1 MSLIKFKI
9 NNKDYFINSDEWEKY
24 NNFFKNKTLYNMTKF
39 NPNSKQAIEIVRRLC
54 DKYPELVSKSEEVID
69 KEEATDRIVAKPGI
83 EYRMKISKLI
93 DDCRV
98 CTSIFVNDKDYK
110 LHISSY
116 TQGTLEINP
125 KLNLVIP
132 INKDEYDELATI
144 FDYAIDRAIINSM
157 IELGFTNNA
166 IEEMFKDEEKTE

>member
-1 MSLIKFKI
+1 MNLIKFKI
-9 NNKDYFINSDEWEKY
+9 NNKDYFIDSDEWEKY

-54 DKYPELVSKSEEVID
+54 DKYPELVSKSEEVTD
-69 KEEATDRIVAKPGI
+69 KMVANKPSV

-98 CTSIFVNDKDYK
+98 CTSLFVNDKDYK
-110 LHISSY
+110 LHIGSY

-125 KLNLVIP
+125 RLNLVIP

-144 FDYAIDRAIINSM
+144 FDYAIDKAIINSM
-157 IELGFTNNA
+157 QELGFTNNA
-166 IEEMFKDEEKTE
+166 IEEMFKDEKKTE

>member
-1 MSLIKFKI
+1 MNLIKFKI

-24 NNFFKNKTLYNMTKF
+24 NNFFKNKTLYNMKKF

-54 DKYPELVSKSEEVID
+54 DKYPELVSKSEEVTD
-69 KEEATDRIVAKPGI
+69 KMVAKPGV
-83 EYRMKISKLI
+83 EYRIKISKLI

-98 CTSIFVNDKDYK
+98 CTSLFINDRDYK
-110 LHISSY
+110 LHIGSY

-125 KLNLVIP
+125 RFNLIIP
-132 INKDEYDELATI
+132 VNKDEYDELATI
-144 FDYAIDRAIINSM
+144 FDYAMDRAIINSM
-157 IELGFTNNA
+157 AELGFTNNA